1 MRSTFV
7 ALSIALAAAG
17 AGAAVQAQMPGAADV
32 SRVQAGTYKT
42 DANHTQVVWSVN
54 HLGFSTL
61 YGMFGAK
68 SGTLTIDP
76 KNPSAAKVNIEFST
90 ADLNATSPQFSTHL
104 KSGDF
109 FDVAKFP
116 TATFTSTSVQAS
128 GTSAKIA
135 GNLTIKGVTK
145 PVTLDAKLMGA
156 GANPMS
162 KAQTI
167 GFTATATVKRTDFGL
182 GMAAPAVGDDVTL
195 HITAAFEKT
204 A

>member
-1 MRSTFV
+1 MRRAFI
-7 ALSIALAAAG
+7 ALSLAAM
-17 AGAAVQAQMPGAADV
+17 AVPAFVNAQMPGAPDAA
-32 SRVQAGTYKT
+32 RVVAGTYKV
-42 DANHTQVVWSVN
+42 DPAHTQVVWSVN
-54 HLGFSTL
+54 HLGFSNL
-61 YGMFGAK
+61 YGMFGAQ
-68 SGTLTIDP
+68 SGSLTIDP
-76 KNPSAAKVNIEFST
+76 KNPAASKVNIEFST
-90 ADLNATSPQFSTHL
+90 ADLTVTSARFGTHL

-116 TATFTSTSVQAS
+116 TATFVSTSVQAS
-128 GTSAKIA
+128 GTTAKIM
-135 GNLTIKGVTK
+135 GNLTVHGVTK

-167 GFTATATVKRTDFGL
+167 GFTATTTVKRSDFGL
-182 GMAAPAVGDDVTL
+182 GMAAPVVSDDVML

>member
-7 ALSIALAAAG
+7 ALTIALAAAG
-17 AGAAVQAQMPGAADV
+17 LGAGVNAQMPGAADA

-54 HLGFSTL
+54 HLGFSNL

-68 SGTLTIDP
+68 SGTLTVDP
-76 KNPSAAKVNIEFST
+76 KNPAASKVSIEF
-90 ADLNATSPQFSTHL
+90 AVDDMNTSSKQFGTHL
-104 KSGDF
+104 RSPDF
-109 FDVAKFP
+109 FDAAKFP
-116 TATFTSTSVQAS
+116 TATFVSTSVQAS
-128 GTSAKIA
+128 GTSAKIM
-135 GNLTIKGVTK
+135 GNLTVHGVTK

-167 GFTATATVKRTDFGL
+167 GFTATTTIKRSDFGL
-182 GMAAPAVGDDVTL
+182 GMAAPAVSDDVML